1 MPFLTRMPINR
12 RRRGGAKLLASPQAM
27 HAAVAAAFPPGAPTP
42 AGHGRV
48 LWRVD
53 SPTADTHHLYVV
65 SSIEPD
71 LSHIVEQAGW
81 QTGEMWQTRDYAP
94 VIDAIDAGQRYR
106 FRLRANP
113 VYSGRST
120 PNEQTSLRAHRS
132 VKHQESWLES
142 RAQRGGFLIPDGSR
156 DDALLRVVDRGV
168 MRFGRRGT
176 AVTIAYATFD
186 GVLEVVDPD
195 ALRHTLVA
203 GLGRAKAYGC
213 GLLTLAPLVSPA
225 S

>member
-1 MPFLTRMPINR
+1 MPHLTRMPINR

-27 HAAVAAAFPPGAPTP
+27 HAAVAAAFPPDAPTA
-42 AGHGRV
+42 AGSERL

-53 SPTADTHHLYVV
+53 SPSADTHHLYVV
-65 SSIEPD
+65 SPMEPD
-71 LSHIVEQAGW
+71 LSHVVEQAGW

-94 VIDAIDAGQRYR
+94 VLDAIQAGQRYR

-113 VYSGRST
+113 VYSGRSS
-120 PNEQTSLRAHRS
+120 PDEQTSLRAHRS

-142 RAQRGGFLIPDGSR
+142 RAHGGGFRIPDGSR

-168 MRFGRRGT
+168 MRFGKRGG
-176 AVTIAYATFD
+176 AVTIGHATFE

-195 ALRHTLVA
+195 SLRHSLVA
-203 GLGRAKAYGC
+203 GIGRAKAYGC
-213 GLLTLAPLVSPA
+213 GLLTLAPLVTPRS
-225 S
+225 